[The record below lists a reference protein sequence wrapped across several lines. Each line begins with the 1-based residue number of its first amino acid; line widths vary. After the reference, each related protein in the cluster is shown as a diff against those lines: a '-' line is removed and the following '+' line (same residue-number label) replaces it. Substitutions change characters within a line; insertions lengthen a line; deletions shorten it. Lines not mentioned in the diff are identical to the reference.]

1 MFLIIKNMMLKV
13 KERICRQA
21 AVLVSSVSVFMIVA
35 LASNEIGGGDISTL
49 TVFAETNSEVAE
61 AIEQGFGENKEEAV
75 KEEVIKAQPGS
86 GIDKKPMTG
95 EQASG
100 EQITGEKAL
109 RERLLTEKAK
119 EKMKSE
125 KETEDKA
132 EINSEKNSQ
141 EDLQEESKEAASQKK
156 EAAVVPCSQED
167 YQILLRIVQAEAGIC
182 DDTGK
187 VLVANVIL
195 NRVRNKEFPN
205 TIKDV
210 VYQKSQFSPVA
221 NGSIN
226 TCKVTPQTVDC
237 VNRALSGED
246 YSQGA
251 LYFMNRN
258 GARSGA
264 ADWFDGRL
272 TFLFQHER
280 HEFFK

>member
-1 MFLIIKNMMLKV
+1 MFLIIKNMMSKV

-75 KEEVIKAQPGS
+75 KEEGIKAQPGFR
-86 GIDKKPMTG
+86 IEKKPM
-95 EQASG
+95 
-100 EQITGEKAL
+100 
-109 RERLLTEKAK
+109 TEKAK

-125 KETEDKA
+125 KETEEKA

-141 EDLQEESKEAASQKK
+141 EDLQEESDEAASQKK

-251 LYFMNRN
+251 LYFMNRS

>member
-1 MFLIIKNMMLKV
+1 MFLEK
-13 KERICRQA
+13 ICRQA
-21 AVLVSSVSVFMIVA
+21 AI
-35 LASNEIGGGDISTL
+35 LASSISVLIIVVLASIVTGRGDINTL
-49 TVFAETNSEVAE
+49 TVFAETNANGMETAREFPDETEGPVAST
-61 AIEQGFGENKEEAV
+61 KEDSQAQQQRSRILP
-75 KEEVIKAQPGS
+75 KKNIAKHRQEEESPS
-86 GIDKKPMTG
+86 
-95 EQASG
+95 
-100 EQITGEKAL
+100 
-109 RERLLTEKAK
+109 
-119 EKMKSE
+119 
-125 KETEDKA
+125 KETARKTG
-132 EINSEKNSQ
+132 
-141 EDLQEESKEAASQKK
+141 
-156 EAAVVPCSQED
+156 AVVPLSQED

-195 NRVRNKEFPN
+195 NRVKNNQFPN

-221 NGSIN
+221 NGTIN
-226 TCKVTPQTVDC
+226 TCKVTPQTIDC

-251 LYFMNRN
+251 LYFMNRS
-258 GARSGA
+258 GARAQA